1 MKGKVPLFFALTLF
15 AWVIWIPQ
23 AAERLGLFTHA
34 PSLQSPLNALTVW
47 SPGLAAIFLT
57 LRAAGSPGMR
67 TLFRPL
73 LSWRVPAK
81 WYAVAL
87 FLESGKWLAAF
98 GVDRLLGRSY
108 ELGSGVLLSY
118 FSSAA
123 AYMMP
128 VAIIFTL
135 PNALGEELG
144 WRGYALPRLQAR
156 HGALVASV
164 IIGLFWGFW
173 HLPAWI
179 AWDVVQLSWFPV
191 LLKIVNTV
199 PVVIVFTWLFNNTR
213 GSLLLVCLFHASI
226 ATRWYLLPSLPT
238 STENILSW
246 LVAILIVVLTRPST
260 FCRGESPRFRGHL
273 MSGR

>member
-1 MKGKVPLFFALTLF
+1 MKGKVLLFFPLTLL
-15 AWVIWIPQ
+15 AWFIWIPQ
-23 AAERLGLFTHA
+23 AAERLGFFTHA
-34 PSLQSPLNALTVW
+34 PSLQSPLNVLTVW
-47 SPGLAAIFLT
+47 APGLAAIFLT
-57 LRAAGSPGMR
+57 VRAAGTSGVR
-67 TLFRPL
+67 ALFRPV
-73 LSWRVPAK
+73 LSWRVPVK
-81 WYAVAL
+81 WYVVAL

-108 ELGSGVLLSY
+108 ELGSGALLTS
-118 FSSAA
+118 FGSAA

-128 VAIIFTL
+128 IAIIFTL

-144 WRGYALPRLQAR
+144 WRGFALPRLQDR

-179 AWDVVQLSWFPV
+179 AWDVVQLSWVSV
-191 LLKIVNTV
+191 LIKIINTV
-199 PVVIVFTWLFNNTR
+199 PAVVVFTWLFNNTR
-213 GSLLLVCLFHASI
+213 GSLLLVCLLHASI

-238 STENILSW
+238 STEIILSW

-260 FCRGESPRFRGHL
+260 FRRGELPRLRGTL
-273 MSGR
+273 IS